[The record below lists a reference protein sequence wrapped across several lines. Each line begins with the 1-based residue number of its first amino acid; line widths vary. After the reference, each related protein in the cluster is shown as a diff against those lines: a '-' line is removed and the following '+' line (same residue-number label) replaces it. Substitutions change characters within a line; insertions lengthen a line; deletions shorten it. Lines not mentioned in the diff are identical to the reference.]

1 MIIDAVLQNKN
12 TKKQIYKYAVCSLSG
27 TYCLNDP
34 TLSGEI
40 SRISCGSR
48 WPFCKLEPTQ
58 LSTQL
63 SCLLSNEMYITSQP
77 LISSACLACRI
88 FWFPPAECCSGGC
101 RRPNFRRAAV
111 FQKPLA
117 VHNYPG
123 QQKVSETREN
133 GHGWRNCCL
142 KRKKYEKIIQHPQ
155 RESRWKISPLF

>member
-1 MIIDAVLQNKN
+1 MQFYKQKHKETNIQICCMQSEWHVLSKW
-12 TKKQIYKYAVCSLSG
+12 SHPLW
-27 TYCLNDP
+27 
-34 TLSGEI
+34 EI

-77 LISSACLACRI
+77 LISSACLACRT

-123 QQKVSETREN
+123 QQKVSETEEN
-133 GHGWRNCCL
+133 DGKWV
-142 KRKKYEKIIQHPQ
+142 KKLLFETEKI
-155 RESRWKISPLF
+155 WKPIPASSTRK